1 MKNQIRV
8 GIEDFPFTSLV
19 TFTVKDEIMM
29 DLDERLN
36 NLGEDF
42 MLIGYKT
49 EKGITPYYVL
59 NSDST
64 H

>member
-1 MKNQIRV
+1 MIQIY
-8 GIEDFPFTSLV
+8 GMM
-19 TFTVKDEIMM
+19 IMI

>member
-19 TFTVKDEIMM
+19 TFTIEKDVMM
-29 DLDERLN
+29 DLDERFN
-36 NLGEDF
+36 NPGEDF
-42 MLIGYKT
+42 ILIGYKT
-49 EKGITPYYVL
+49 ENGIRPYYIL